1 MLVLQPKQ
9 RYIMNKQEQQ
19 LYNKTCAILRKFCS
33 NATELRPNTKLMY
46 DLEMD
51 SLELA
56 FLFIELEKQFNL
68 TNPSIHVSEMQLP
81 FLTVERLVK
90 LIVLAQKQNKLSKS
104 SKTR

>member
-9 RYIMNKQEQQ
+9 RYTMNKQEQQ
-19 LYNKTCAILRKFCS
+19 LYNKTCAILRKFCT
-33 NATELRPNTKLMY
+33 NTTELRPNTKLMY

-51 SLELA
+51 SLELT

-68 TNPSIHVSEMQLP
+68 TNASIHVSEMQLP